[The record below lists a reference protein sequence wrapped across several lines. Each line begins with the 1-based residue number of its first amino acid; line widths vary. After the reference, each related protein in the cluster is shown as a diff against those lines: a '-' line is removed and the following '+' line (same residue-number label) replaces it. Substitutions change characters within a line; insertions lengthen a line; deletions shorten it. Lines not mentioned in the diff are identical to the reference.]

1 MYYKSRS
8 INNIE
13 LAILNVPF
21 LTIPLPNSKDNHQLE
36 NAIFYKDKGY
46 CWIINQ
52 SELNQK
58 KIEKFFINILENR
71 QEYKIKN

>member
-1 MYYKSRS
+1 M
-8 INNIE
+8 
-13 LAILNVPF
+13 ILP
-21 LTIPLPNSKDNHQLE
+21 KE

-58 KIEKFFINILENR
+58 TIEEFFINILENSS
-71 QEYKIKN
+71 EYNNKKLRMKTFKSTNLWTNDNKKILAVII